1 MQKIERKHHDDRQIL
16 AHRALFALVIASQGA
31 GLAATNAHA
40 EHDTFFVRFR
50 GIAVVPQDDSTAVFA
65 DGVTPIAGSSV
76 SVTDDYKP
84 ELDITYKFAPHWGV
98 ELIAGVSNHQVN
110 AEGSI
115 AGLGEV
121 IDTCVLPPTLTL
133 QYHFNPHGTLR
144 PYVGAGVNYTN
155 FFDEEV
161 RGPLY
166 QPGARVDVEN
176 SWGYALQAGVD
187 YEFAERWFINA
198 DIKYLDIDTRA
209 EFVGTTAGNL
219 AVDVDIDPVVFG
231 LGVGYRF

>member
-1 MQKIERKHHDDRQIL
+1 MTTVKSRQPF
-16 AHRALFALVIASQGA
+16 ARRALLALAIASQGA
-31 GLAATNAHA
+31 GLAATNAYA
-40 EHDTFFVRFR
+40 EHDTFFVRIR

-65 DGVTPIAGSSV
+65 NGVTPIAGSSV

-98 ELIAGVSNHQVN
+98 ELIAGVTNHQVN

-115 AGLGEV
+115 KNGTVLALGEV
-121 IDTCVLPPTLTL
+121 IDTWVLPPTLTL

-161 RGPLY
+161 KGPLY

-176 SWGYALQAGVD
+176 
-187 YEFAERWFINA
+187 
-198 DIKYLDIDTRA
+198 
-209 EFVGTTAGNL
+209 
-219 AVDVDIDPVVFG
+219 
-231 LGVGYRF
+231 